1 MILEAILYFVLGFLI
16 AGLLALMISPAI
28 WNRAV
33 YLTKKKIENSVPLTL
48 NEIQADKDQLRAEF
62 AMSTR
67 RLELS
72 VEELKETAANQLI
85 EISRKREEAA
95 KYDLESKERLA
106 SIKVLE
112 AKADELNKKLEIREG
127 QIEDANERL
136 SRLENDYT
144 NTREDLENTR
154 ERLLEADDVLNS
166 QRIEIVAKDAEI
178 DSLSDTATMALLG
191 ENEKAEKT
199 KERMQTLRGQVARA
213 KDDLANEKEKRR

>member
-1 MILEAILYFVLGFLI
+1 M
-16 AGLLALMISPAI
+16 
-28 WNRAV
+28 
-33 YLTKKKIENSVPLTL
+33 
-48 NEIQADKDQLRAEF
+48 
-62 AMSTR
+62 
-67 RLELS
+67 
-72 VEELKETAANQLI
+72 I

-154 ERLLEADDVLNS
+154 ERLLEADDALNS

-199 KERMQTLRGQVARA
+199 KERMQALRGQVARA
-213 KDDLANEKEKRR
+213 KDDLANEREKRREAVSAAKETQKEIKELQAKLRKKRQRSTSLLRLRLQIKQSN

>member
-1 MILEAILYFVLGFLI
+1 MLWAINPPLGSVSMILEAILYFVLGFLI

-112 AKADELNKKLEIREG
+112 SPSTYKFCPLRPSG
-127 QIEDANERL
+127 
-136 SRLENDYT
+136 
-144 NTREDLENTR
+144 
-154 ERLLEADDVLNS
+154 NS
-166 QRIEIVAKDAEI
+166 
-178 DSLSDTATMALLG
+178 SW
-191 ENEKAEKT
+191 
-199 KERMQTLRGQVARA
+199 
-213 KDDLANEKEKRR
+213 